1 MHETLSPN
9 SPYPQLMTHT
19 SSSCEESGNAHVHS
33 KRTESGSSESDED
46 EGCGEAS
53 SFRGGTYV
61 QRGRRTSS
69 ARGTQKRRRSE
80 GQQSKS
86 IRCGL
91 VDALKAES
99 RLKEHASSQA
109 SLNSSLSNLSLCL
122 IAPQCSS
129 GGHSDAYKN

>member
-1 MHETLSPN
+1 
-9 SPYPQLMTHT
+9 MTHT
-19 SSSCEESGNAHVHS
+19 SSSSEESGNAHS
-33 KRTESGSSESDED
+33 KQSGSSESDED
-46 EGCGEAS
+46 EGYGEAS

-80 GQQSKS
+80 GQQS

-109 SLNSSLSNLSLCL
+109 SLDCSLSNLSLCL

-129 GGHSDAYKN
+129 GGHSDAYKNYRNYTDAALRETVFSLPCC